1 MADQGLLAQSK
12 PTGATNTLLYGAP
25 VDQSASAVL
34 TIANDGTGSAFDV
47 GIKDFD
53 QKLTVD
59 ASTYLLHPGDVI
71 SGYRVEVG
79 TAIALS
85 EGFNGGLELTT
96 DDFEKTFKFESFYVP
111 AVTTI
116 YVKDVAIRS
125 VAIESKTG
133 NFAVGE
139 TLSTGVSP
147 NDTTAL
153 IYGVTETTL
162 YIGPSTINGSG
173 VEFTDGDSVTSTG
186 GASATISAGGIATA
200 VQTFVFSNTTAG
212 GTYNTYIQDR
222 FELFSDRTYRFD
234 VSDTSMTGRDFK
246 LSDVVNGEW
255 GPDDTISTGDDGTEY
270 TTGKTTSG
278 TAGDG
283 AGAYVQYDFGSYET
297 IPSPLYY
304 YDGGIGTPGNS
315 VYGGS
320 TEDIE
325 ISDSYTYTEFYIYD
339 KEGTL
344 VDNTDSFTF
353 GGTTYTI
360 TGQTSGP
367 YGYVR
372 SYSGTDLYVVKGEGS
387 ADFAGT
393 NTFQD
398 NPKDN
403 TVNRNLVTVSSV
415 DVATTALEASNY
427 IIQNKTNS
435 ANNNDRVTSLVIGP
449 GERLIVESATANNV
463 FSLIGFED
471 NSTAFTTRVFG
482 S

>member
-12 PTGATNTLLYGAP
+12 PTAATNTLLYSAP
-25 VDQSASAVL
+25 IDQSASAVL

-53 QKLTVD
+53 QLLTVD
-59 ASTYLLHPGDVI
+59 ASSYLFHPGDVI
-71 SGYRVEVG
+71 SGYRVEVD

-85 EGFNGGLELTT
+85 DGFNGGLQLTT
-96 DDFEKTFKFESFYVP
+96 DDLEKTFRFESFYVP
-111 AVTTI
+111 AATSV

-125 VAIESKTG
+125 VAFESSTG
-133 NFAVGE
+133 TFVVGE
-139 TLSTGVSP
+139 TLSTGAAP

-153 IYGVTETTL
+153 IYAVTDGVL
-162 YIGPSTINGSG
+162 YIGPSTINGG
-173 VEFTDGDSVTSTG
+173 GAEFGDGDSVTSTG
-186 GASATISAGGIATA
+186 GAAATISAGGIGTA
-200 VQTFVFSNTTAG
+200 SQTFAFSTTTAG
-212 GTYNTYIQDR
+212 GTYNTFIQDR

-234 VSDTSMTGRDFK
+234 VSDASMSGRDFS
-246 LSDVVNGEW
+246 LSTIVNGEW
-255 GPDDTISTGDDGTEY
+255 GPDDTIGTGDDGTEY
-270 TTGKTTSG
+270 TTGKTTNG
-278 TAGDG
+278 TAGSG
-283 AGAYVQYDFGSYET
+283 GAYVQYDFGSYDSV
-297 IPSPLYY
+297 PSPLYY
-304 YDGGIGTPGNS
+304 YDGGTGTPGNS

-320 TEDIE
+320 VEYAE
-325 ISDSYTYTEFYIYD
+325 ISDSYTYTEIYIYD
-339 KEGTL
+339 KDGTL
-344 VDNTDSFTF
+344 ADNVDSFTF

-360 TGQTSGP
+360 NSQTSGP

-372 SYSGTDLYVVKGEGS
+372 SYSGTDLYVIKGSGS
-387 ADFAGT
+387 VDFT
-393 NTFQD
+393 STDTFQD

-415 DVATTALEASNY
+415 DVDTDGLEASNY

-435 ANNNDRVTSLVIGP
+435 ANNNDKVTSLVIGP